1 MGAGDASQFNRKTA
15 IVGDLTIRYFKGS
28 QGKPLLYLH
37 GLAGWGRWE
46 TYHLALGMTNQ
57 VYAPQLPGWQ
67 DGHIPPGV
75 RSVQDYARIMTQF
88 LDVLGL
94 ETIDL
99 VGHSFGG
106 WIGLYMALDQ
116 PERIAKL
123 VLADAMGLDV
133 PAAPATS
140 LNELDEDALLTA
152 AFAKTGVVLVAGD
165 FGGALEDLRQGQE
178 FKNQWRSRCLIAELV
193 RGQYADPELTQRL
206 DTITADTLVVWG
218 REDKLVPLR
227 HGEVLAERIPQAKLV
242 VIAESGHTPMRE
254 KRETFQRIVRDFL
267 IGQEEDFA

>member
-1 MGAGDASQFNRKTA
+1 MGAGDASQFSRKTA
-15 IVGDLTIRYFKGS
+15 IVGDRTIRYFKGS

-37 GLAGWGRWE
+37 GLAGWGKWE

-75 RSVQDYARIMTQF
+75 RSVQDYARMMTQF

-106 WIGLYMALDQ
+106 WIGLHMALDQ

-133 PAAPATS
+133 PAAPATN
-140 LNELDEDALLTA
+140 LNELDEEALLTA

-165 FGGALEDLRQGQE
+165 FGGALSRAGPGAVRRPRAHPAARHHHGRHPGRVGPGRQACSAAT
-178 FKNQWRSRCLIAELV
+178 WRS
-193 RGQYADPELTQRL
+193 
-206 DTITADTLVVWG
+206 
-218 REDKLVPLR
+218 
-227 HGEVLAERIPQAKLV
+227 
-242 VIAESGHTPMRE
+242 SG
-254 KRETFQRIVRDFL
+254 
-267 IGQEEDFA
+267 